1 MAGLVLA
8 AASILFWLRADSPR
22 TASATV
28 RVLALKDK
36 GFGQPLNLRGV
47 QGARAPFTLWRDEV
61 VTGGEKPVLQ
71 STPQIHREPQVIE
84 RRVPANEDVE
94 SAHAGLFRAYNVE
107 AALSASQGRPLAG
120 IFRRM
125 VSR

>member
-1 MAGLVLA
+1 MPGDIQRLFSLINQADLPYRVFEDRA
-8 AASILFWLRADSPR
+8 AA
-22 TASATV
+22 
-28 RVLALKDK
+28 
-36 GFGQPLNLRGV
+36 
-47 QGARAPFTLWRDEV
+47 
-61 VTGGEKPVLQ
+61 GGEKPVLQ
-71 STPQIHREPQVIE
+71 SAPQVQREPQVIE

-125 VSR
+125 ANR

>member
-1 MAGLVLA
+1 MPGDIQRLFSMINQADLPYRVFEDRVA
-8 AASILFWLRADSPR
+8 A
-22 TASATV
+22 
-28 RVLALKDK
+28 
-36 GFGQPLNLRGV
+36 
-47 QGARAPFTLWRDEV
+47 
-61 VTGGEKPVLQ
+61 GEKPVFQ
-71 STPQIHREPQVIE
+71 GATQAHETHREPPIID

-125 VSR
+125 TEG